1 MLTTTNTDSPK
12 NQRATNL
19 DWALKYVSL
28 GLRVFPLRPGT
39 KIPATPNGVKDAT
52 EDTNR
57 VRAWWTENPE
67 CGVALAPEFKVGG
80 ACFLEF
86 DQRPWLPAWCKEEN
100 QKKPITRLHKSG
112 GKASPHYIFLHTEKS
127 LELGNV
133 NGTALGHE
141 WFSFRADG
149 RYVVAPPSVHPDRK
163 QEYTCELDVEP
174 TPIPDWLVAKIA
186 KEGVSERRFGESLR
200 QCSEDFD
207 PESFFE
213 WLERAGCKLGIEDGA
228 WIPFLICPVA
238 GRRHEGQGV
247 RGCALFWDGGGIG
260 FKCHA
265 QGCLSNMD
273 RKSGQSGIGYLMSF
287 LSQEFEPYDGVIW
300 DRETAEELAEAFGA
314 VEIEE
319 IAGVVPMATPV
330 PAVAKIAIP
339 LTEKKPGEQPFAKG
353 GLDPADYRPG
363 TVVPCEICG
372 RGCFKS
378 EIIGHGDRCLDH
390 TDSAMELAELE
401 REKSEREAVAP
412 MKTEE
417 SQPQPAN
424 EFEVQVGKN
433 NKGDVI
439 SLMGTLAS
447 DIEPEPLE
455 WLWRDKIPAG
465 KITLFA
471 GQPDCGKS
479 LAMLDFIARVTT
491 GKDFPD
497 GTKNERG
504 AQRVL
509 LAATEDDLKST
520 LIPRLIA
527 AEADLTK
534 VVILRRVVIKTEAK
548 QKTKK
553 RMLQLAED
561 SKLLKLTL
569 RNNPD
574 IAVVALDPIS
584 SYFGDCDP
592 NKDKE
597 VRPVMEA
604 IADAC
609 ESSKTAFVGII
620 HNNKRGDADA
630 IGKILGASS
639 LVGVS
644 RAVWGFAR
652 DKEKNGEY
660 FMSLVKG
667 NLARKRTGMK
677 YQIIDATVVIDGKN
691 EILPRTDWLGESEE
705 SADEVLQKNRD
716 ADGSGNKDKKKI
728 EVAKALVMVQLETG
742 SKLLRDVYR
751 IGEEQ
756 GISAKTIQRANREL
770 GIFVRKQPSGPWWL
784 SLNEEQ
790 PWHSEERVM
799 TAAADGL

>member
-1 MLTTTNTDSPK
+1 M
-12 NQRATNL
+12 
-19 DWALKYVSL
+19 
-28 GLRVFPLRPGT
+28 GLRVFPLQPGT
-39 KIPATPNGVKDAT
+39 KIPMTAHGVKDAT
-52 EDTNR
+52 DDPL
-57 VRAWWTENPE
+57 VIKDWWTGTPDA
-67 CGVALAPEFKVGG
+67 GIGLAARAEQVGD

-86 DQRPWLPAWCKEEN
+86 DQRPWLAAWAKELG
-100 QKKPITRLHKSG
+100 QDKPVTRLHKSG
-112 GKASPHYIFLHTEKS
+112 GKESPHYIFRHTEKS
-127 LELGNV
+127 LALGNCD
-133 NGTALGHE
+133 GAKDGHE
-141 WFSFRADG
+141 WFSFRAAN
-149 RYVVAPPSVHPDRK
+149 RYIVAPPSIHPDSGNP
-163 QEYTCELDVEP
+163 YTVELDVEP
-174 TPIPDWLVAKIA
+174 VSIPDWLVDAIAAKGIR
-186 KEGVSERRFGESLR
+186 EREFANDMPELH
-200 QCSEDFD
+200 EDFD
-207 PESFFE
+207 FE
-213 WLERAGCKLGIEDGA
+213 AFCDWIPAKLGDEDGSWYA
-228 WIPFLICPVA
+228 FDECPVA
-238 GRRHEGQGV
+238 GRRHKGQGV
-247 RGCALFWDGGGIG
+247 RGCALYYDGGKLG

-265 QGCLSNMD
+265 AECPSNAD
-273 RKSGQSGIGYLMSF
+273 RRPGQSGIGYLVSF
-287 LSQEFEPYDGVIW
+287 LSQEFKPYDGIIW
-300 DRETAEELAEAFGA
+300 DEQSAEELAEEFGA

-319 IAGVVPMATPV
+319 IAGVLPRATPV

-339 LTEKKPGEQPFAKG
+339 ITEKKPGERVFAKG
-353 GLDPADYRPG
+353 GLNPADFKPG

-378 EIIGHGDRCLDH
+378 EIVGCGDRCLDH
-390 TDSAMELAELE
+390 TESAMELAELK
-401 REKSEREAVAP
+401 REESEREALAP
-412 MKTEE
+412 TMTEE
-417 SQPQPAN
+417 AQPQPAG
-424 EFEVQVGKN
+424 EFEVQVGTN
-433 NKGDVI
+433 SKGDVI

-471 GQPDCGKS
+471 GQPDCGKT

-639 LVGVS
+639 IVGVS

-652 DKEKNGEY
+652 DKEKMGEY

-728 EVAKALVMVQLETG
+728 EVAKALVMAQLETG
-742 SKLLRDVYR
+742 PKLLRDVYR

-756 GISAKTIQRANREL
+756 GISDKTIQRANREL

-799 TAAADGL
+799 TAGVDGL

>member
-1 MLTTTNTDSPK
+1 MLSTNTIESSKPDPT
-12 NQRATNL
+12 TNL
-19 DWALKYVSL
+19 DWALKYSQM
-28 GLRVFPLRPGT
+28 GLRMFPLQPGT
-39 KIPATPNGVKDAT
+39 KVPMTEHGVKDAT
-52 EDTNR
+52 DDPLVIEE
-57 VRAWWTENPE
+57 WWTKTPDA
-67 CGVALAPEFKVGG
+67 GIGLAARAEQVGD

-86 DQRPWLPAWCKEEN
+86 DQRPWLAAWAKEHGQE
-100 QKKPITRLHKSG
+100 KPVTRLHKSG
-112 GKASPHYIFLHTEKS
+112 GKESPHYIFRHTEKS
-127 LELGNV
+127 LALGNCD
-133 NGTALGHE
+133 GAKDGHE
-141 WFSFRADG
+141 WFSFRAAN
-149 RYVVAPPSVHPDRK
+149 RYIVAPPSIHPDSGK
-163 QEYTCELDVEP
+163 PYTVELDVEP
-174 TPIPDWLVAKIA
+174 VPIPDWLVDVIAAKGIREREFA
-186 KEGVSERRFGESLR
+186 DDMPELDEGF
-200 QCSEDFD
+200 DFD
-207 PESFFE
+207 AFCDWIP
-213 WLERAGCKLGIEDGA
+213 AKLGDEDGSWYA
-228 WIPFLICPVA
+228 FEECPVA
-238 GRRHEGQGV
+238 GRRHKGQGV
-247 RGCALFWDGGGIG
+247 RGCALYYDGGKLG
-260 FKCHA
+260 FRCHA
-265 QGCLSNMD
+265 AECPSNAD
-273 RKSGQSGIGYLMSF
+273 RKPGQSGIGYLLSF
-287 LSQEFEPYDGVIW
+287 LSQEHGAYPGVIW
-300 DRETAEELAEAFGA
+300 PQQTMEDLLDEFGA
-314 VEIEE
+314 VEIEG
-319 IAGVVPMATPV
+319 IAGVLPMATPAS
-330 PAVAKIAIP
+330 AV
-339 LTEKKPGEQPFAKG
+339 AKG
-353 GLDPADYRPG
+353 GLDAADYRPG

-372 RGCFKS
+372 RGCFGAAGGGS
-378 EIIGHGDRCLDH
+378 GRCEEH
-390 TDSAMELAELE
+390 TEAAMELAELE
-401 REKSEREAVAP
+401 REKSEDEAVALA
-412 MKTEE
+412 KTEE
-417 SQPQPAN
+417 AQPQPAG
-424 EFEVQVGKN
+424 EFEVQVGTN

-497 GTKNERG
+497 GTPNPHGPK
-504 AQRVL
+504 RVL

-584 SYFGDCDP
+584 SYFGNCDP

-728 EVAKALVMVQLETG
+728 EVAKALVMAQLETG
-742 SKLLRDVYR
+742 PKLLRDVYR

-756 GISAKTIQRANREL
+756 GIGDKTIQRANREL
-770 GIFVRKQPSGPWWL
+770 GIFVRKQPGGPWWL
-784 SLNEEQ
+784 SLNDEQ
-790 PWHSEERVM
+790 PWHSGERVM
-799 TAAADGL
+799 TAGVDGL